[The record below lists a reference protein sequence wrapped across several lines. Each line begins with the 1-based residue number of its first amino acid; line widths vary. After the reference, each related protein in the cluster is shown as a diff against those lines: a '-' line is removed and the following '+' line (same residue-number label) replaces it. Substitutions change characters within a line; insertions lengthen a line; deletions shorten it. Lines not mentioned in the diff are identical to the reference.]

1 MSVKIF
7 LPSKMEHLADNKE
20 VVEVEGAT
28 VGDCIQ
34 HLIKQ
39 FPGIHKALFKKDGKL
54 DSTVMIFIN
63 AENAFPDELLKPVK
77 DGDEVYISGGAI

>member
-7 LPSKMEHLADNKE
+7 LPSKMEHLAENKE
-20 VVEVEGAT
+20 VVDVEGST
-28 VGDCIQ
+28 VGECIQ
-34 HLIKQ
+34 DLIRKY
-39 FPGIHKALFKKDGKL
+39 PGIRKALFKNDGKL

-63 AENAFPDELLKPVK
+63 AENAYPDELLKPVK